1 MGVKLLGSLQGFESS
16 ADDGSVKA
24 KFVNNLKENVEIGE
38 EGYHKMVGIF
48 ENFVKENFSDSYGEH
63 TVEPEWA
70 EKHQPL
76 LDAMEN
82 GTIPTELDLKALGI
96 TSVVWATGFKCDLS
110 YVPDEVA
117 ASLRDC
123 GMPQFGSMKSSV
135 DGFYWLGFPWLQTTM
150 SLNIVGFEHD
160 ARMLLRLLRPASIDS
175 SAKGATLGMDA
186 VAASH
191 LEAES

>member
-1 MGVKLLGSLQGFESS
+1 ML
-16 ADDGSVKA
+16 D
-24 KFVNNLKENVEIGE
+24 
-38 EGYHKMVGIF
+38 
-48 ENFVKENFSDSYGEH
+48 NFVKENMSDSYGER

-110 YVPDEVA
+110 YVPEEVA
-117 ASLRDC
+117 ASLREC
-123 GMPQFGSMKSSV
+123 GKPQFGSLKSPV
-135 DGFYWLGFPWLQTTM
+135 DGFYWLGFPWLQTVM
-150 SLNIVGFEHD
+150 SQNIVGLEHD
-160 ARMLLRLLRPASIDS
+160 ARMLLSMLRPANAGS
-175 SAKGATLGMDA
+175 SAKQGAAPIIGA
-186 VAASH
+186 VATSD